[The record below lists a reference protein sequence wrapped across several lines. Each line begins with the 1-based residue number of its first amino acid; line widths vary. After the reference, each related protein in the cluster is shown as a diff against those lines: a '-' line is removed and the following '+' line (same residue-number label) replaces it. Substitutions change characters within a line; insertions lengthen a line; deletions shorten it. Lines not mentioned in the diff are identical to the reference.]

1 MREIIRIA
9 MANGGFVTAA
19 QVASAGIPS
28 ARLSDMVKAG
38 ELERVQ
44 RGVYCLA
51 GEWED
56 EFLSAQLRFP
66 RGVFSDGTALYLHG
80 YTDRTPFHLTMTFSR
95 SYRATSVRGAGIEVR
110 TCSSDVLGVGLTIL
124 RTPYGNEVEC
134 YDLER
139 TLCDMLRG
147 HRVVDVQ
154 VVSPAIRRYVR
165 GSERDLRKLL
175 EYARLLG
182 VEAKIRNYLE
192 VLL

>member
-1 MREIIRIA
+1 
-9 MANGGFVTAA
+9 MAPD
-19 QVASAGIPS
+19 VATRKEVVRNCEPRATVRSAG
-28 ARLSDMVKAG
+28 G
-38 ELERVQ
+38 
-44 RGVYCLA
+44 
-51 GEWED
+51 WED

-95 SYRATSVRGAGIEVR
+95 SYRATAARGVGIEVR
-110 TCSSDVLGVGLTIL
+110 TCSSDVLGLGLTRL

-165 GSERDLRKLL
+165 SGERDLRKLL